1 MIIRVP
7 KINIDFSGFDNNMVR
22 ILHFSD
28 FHYKKD
34 NASDF
39 KSLAQKLSESI
50 KGKNIDFIVFSG
62 DLVFKDYGYDAYKTV
77 YEFLFKP
84 ILKNCGLS
92 EERIMIV
99 PGNHDMQRDDEL
111 DIIKNGIARISTND
125 ELEDFCKSNEQV
137 KLSMNRFK
145 NYNKFIH
152 DKFGKV
158 ANVSKFYT
166 TFVREINSKKVWFC
180 SIKLILAM
188 L

>member
-99 PGNHDMQRDDEL
+99 PGNHDMQRDDE
-111 DIIKNGIARISTND
+111 
-125 ELEDFCKSNEQV
+125 
-137 KLSMNRFK
+137 
-145 NYNKFIH
+145 
-152 DKFGKV
+152 
-158 ANVSKFYT
+158 
-166 TFVREINSKKVWFC
+166 
-180 SIKLILAM
+180 
-188 L
+188 

>member
-99 PGNHDMQRDDEL
+99 PGNHDMQRGMMSWTSL
-111 DIIKNGIARISTND
+111 KMA
-125 ELEDFCKSNEQV
+125 LLKSQLMMSWNIFV
-137 KLSMNRFK
+137 SLMNK
-145 NYNKFIH
+145 
-152 DKFGKV
+152 
-158 ANVSKFYT
+158 S
-166 TFVREINSKKVWFC
+166 S
-180 SIKLILAM
+180 
-188 L
+188 